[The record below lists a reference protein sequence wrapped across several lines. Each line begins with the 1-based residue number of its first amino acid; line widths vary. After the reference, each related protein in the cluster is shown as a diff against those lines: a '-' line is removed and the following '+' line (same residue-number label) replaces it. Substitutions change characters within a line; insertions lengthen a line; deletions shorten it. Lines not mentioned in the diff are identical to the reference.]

1 MNFSSFSIDTF
12 IIYCRYYYQLYF
24 ILYYMNHNT
33 MDSNRSEPITISSSS
48 ASSLSNNEQQSY
60 QSITFRSNDFARYA
74 YLSIFPSTKLEGTL
88 AIDDHLLLL
97 ANVPS
102 LY

>member
-12 IIYCRYYYQLYF
+12 IIYCRYYYHLYCV
-24 ILYYMNHNT
+24 LYYMNHNT
-33 MDSNRSEPITISSSS
+33 MDSNRTEPVTISSSS
-48 ASSLSNNEQQSY
+48 NNEQQGY